1 MAKHNDFGR
10 HSEIM
15 AQNYL
20 RSLGYTILETNW
32 RSGHKEIDIIAKDEN
47 IIVFVEVKSRTND
60 IFAKPED
67 AVNFKKIKNIVRAA
81 NTYLISHNIESDSR
95 FDIITL
101 LLMPSGEYKIEH
113 IKDAFIA
120 PLGI

>member
-20 RSLGYTILETNW
+20 MSIGYKILETNW

-81 NTYLISHNIESDSR
+81 NTYLISHNIENDSR

-113 IKDAFIA
+113 IKVAFIA

>member
-47 IIVFVEVKSRTND
+47 IIVFAEVKSRTND

-81 NTYLISHNIESDSR
+81 NTYLISHNIENDSR

>member
-20 RSLGYTILETNW
+20 MSIGYKILETNW

-47 IIVFVEVKSRTND
+47 IIVFVEVKSTTND

-81 NTYLISHNIESDSR
+81 NTYLISHNIENDSR

>member
-20 RSLGYTILETNW
+20 RSLGYT
-32 RSGHKEIDIIAKDEN
+32 
-47 IIVFVEVKSRTND
+47 

-81 NTYLISHNIESDSR
+81 NTYLISHNIENDSR

>member
-1 MAKHNDFGR
+1 MAEHNETGR
-10 HSEIM
+10 WGERV
-15 AQNYL
+15 ACNFL
-20 RSLGYTILETNW
+20 VGKGYAIKETNW
-32 RSGHKEIDIIAKDEN
+32 RMPPYEIDIVAMKGN
-47 IIVFVEVKSRTND
+47 RIVFVEVKSRTND

>member
-20 RSLGYTILETNW
+20 MSIGYKILETNW

-47 IIVFVEVKSRTND
+47 IIVIVEVKSRTND

-81 NTYLISHNIESDSR
+81 NTYLISHNIENDSR

>member
-81 NTYLISHNIESDSR
+81 NTYLISHNIENDSR

>member
-20 RSLGYTILETNW
+20 MSIGYKILETNW

-81 NTYLISHNIESDSR
+81 NTYLISHNIENDSR

-101 LLMPSGEYKIEH
+101 LLMTSGEYKIEH

>member
-20 RSLGYTILETNW
+20 MSIGYKILETNW

-81 NTYLISHNIESDSR
+81 NTYLISHNIENDSR

-101 LLMPSGEYKIEH
+101 LLMPSGEYKIEQ

-120 PLGI
+120 TLGI

>member
-20 RSLGYTILETNW
+20 MSIGYKILETNW

-67 AVNFKKIKNIVRAA
+67 AVN
-81 NTYLISHNIESDSR
+81 
-95 FDIITL
+95 
-101 LLMPSGEYKIEH
+101 
-113 IKDAFIA
+113 
-120 PLGI
+120 

>member
-20 RSLGYTILETNW
+20 MSIGYKILETNW

-81 NTYLISHNIESDSR
+81 NTYLISHKIENDSR

>member
-20 RSLGYTILETNW
+20 MSIGYKILETNW
-32 RSGHKEIDIIAKDEN
+32 RSGHKEIDIIAKDKN

-81 NTYLISHNIESDSR
+81 NTYLISHNIENDSR

>member
-20 RSLGYTILETNW
+20 MSIGYKTLETNW

-81 NTYLISHNIESDSR
+81 NTYLISHNIENDSR

>member
-1 MAKHNDFGR
+1 MAKQNDFGR

-20 RSLGYTILETNW
+20 MSIGYKILETNW

-81 NTYLISHNIESDSR
+81 NTYLISHNIENDSR

>member
-1 MAKHNDFGR
+1 MATHNEFGKN
-10 HSEIM
+10 SEKT
-15 AQNYL
+15 AQEYL
-20 RSLGYTILETNW
+20 IKNGFKILETNW
-32 RSGHKEIDIIAKDEN
+32 RSGHKEIDIIAEDKDF
-47 IIVFVEVKSRTND
+47 IIFVEVKARNND

-67 AVNFKKIKNIVRAA
+67 AVNFNKIKNIVRAA
-81 NTYLISHNIESDSR
+81 NTYLVSHKINKDSR

-101 LLMPSGEYKIEH
+101 LSMPNGEYKIEH

>member
-20 RSLGYTILETNW
+20 MSIGYKILETNW

-81 NTYLISHNIESDSR
+81 NTYLISHNIENDSR

-101 LLMPSGEYKIEH
+101 LLMPSREYKIEH

>member
-20 RSLGYTILETNW
+20 MSIGYKILETNW

-81 NTYLISHNIESDSR
+81 NTYLISHNIENDSR

-101 LLMPSGEYKIEH
+101 LLMPSGEYKIEY

>member
-20 RSLGYTILETNW
+20 MSIGYKILETNW

-47 IIVFVEVKSRTND
+47 IIVFAEVKSRTND

-81 NTYLISHNIESDSR
+81 NTYLISHNIENDSR

>member
-20 RSLGYTILETNW
+20 QNKGYTILETNW
-32 RSGHKEIDIIAKDEN
+32 RCGHKEIDIIAKDN
-47 IIVFVEVKSRTND
+47 DYIVFIEVKSRTND
-60 IFAKPED
+60 VFAKPED
-67 AVNFKKIKNIVRAA
+67 AVNYNKIKNIVRAA
-81 NTYLISHNIESDSR
+81 NTYLISHNILNDSR

-101 LLMPSGEYKIEH
+101 LLMPDGEYKIEH

-120 PLGI
+120 PLGV